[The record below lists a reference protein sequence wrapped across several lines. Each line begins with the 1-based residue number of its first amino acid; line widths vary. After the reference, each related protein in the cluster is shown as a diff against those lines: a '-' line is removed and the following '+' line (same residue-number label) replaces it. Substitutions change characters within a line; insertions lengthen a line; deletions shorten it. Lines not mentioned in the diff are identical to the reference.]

1 MAGWMQLLDL
11 EGLEGY
17 WQCTAISWLRLQ
29 ERQFRSWTRGQR
41 HLYTLAGRRPDLL
54 STSPATHSAA
64 QRDSLNEALHL
75 LHLQV
80 VPAAN
85 RLALTALLGELAEQL
100 AATRD
105 LAKQAAGKRS
115 PRALA
120 QIQQQLISTGLD
132 SQMVADDIVRYARDE
147 RSWRND
153 VLDFTQVLPP
163 ALTEHLRPDRAAPA
177 RRTTWLPWK
186 WRNRQ
191 TAKARRHPGRRGR
204 PDAAN
209 AAPAPPAPSSLAELL
224 RHSQIDQGTLVTQAE
239 ADLRD
244 LINTS
249 AQLTA
254 AGENIRLQRR
264 VLLLTIISVI
274 VAVIAAVAA
283 VDALHIASGTPAPAP
298 SVHPT
303 VTRTQ

>member
-1 MAGWMQLLDL
+1 
-11 EGLEGY
+11 
-17 WQCTAISWLRLQ
+17 
-29 ERQFRSWTRGQR
+29 
-41 HLYTLAGRRPDLL
+41 
-54 STSPATHSAA
+54 
-64 QRDSLNEALHL
+64 
-75 LHLQV
+75 
-80 VPAAN
+80 
-85 RLALTALLGELAEQL
+85 
-100 AATRD
+100 
-105 LAKQAAGKRS
+105 
-115 PRALA
+115 
-120 QIQQQLISTGLD
+120 
-132 SQMVADDIVRYARDE
+132 MVADDIVRYARDE
-147 RSWRND
+147 RSWRYE

-177 RRTTWLPWK
+177 RRTTWLPRK

-191 TAKARRHPGRRGR
+191 TAEARKHPGAAVARMPQIR
-204 PDAAN
+204 PRLR
-209 AAPAPPAPSSLAELL
+209 PAPSSLAELL
-224 RHSQIDQGTLVTQAE
+224 RHGQIDQGTLVTQAD

-274 VAVIAAVAA
+274 VAVIAAAAA